1 MPILPLLLTLSQS
14 LWLSFAR
21 LSRFCYVSPAEKVII
36 LVCDNLPL
44 PEQDKIYISQAID
57 SVAKERNKVFTTW
70 LKEGKLEVDPDV
82 FAKILISGS
91 SAHLTKPQINCS
103 ESSRGQ
109 ADASPCASNTVPS
122 QTSQDPSGGY
132 YKSPALWGHEFQQQ
146 FQQPH
151 ADTATA
157 PKQNTKHSPT
167 CRERLLLKSKL
178 RDGKI
183 SYLPN
188 DLEAHC
194 PGFQVPRYIDEIL
207 LQKYGKISAGVP
219 VKIVA
224 EPNIGALRW
233 IVTPESTSIAK
244 GMAVN
249 ETVVLRTRIRY
260 GVVSM
265 EKGDLEFIYPDWK
278 TPEYLKESLKREY
291 WATPNAKLFVIS
303 DEKGELRF
311 LAVVD
316 LTNRAYG
323 GIRRKLKNN

>member
-1 MPILPLLLTLSQS
+1 MLSQS

-21 LSRFCYVSPAEKVII
+21 LSTFCYVSPAGKVII
-36 LVCDNLPL
+36 LVCDDLPL
-44 PEQDKIYISQAID
+44 PEQDRIYISQAID
-57 SVAKERNKVFTTW
+57 YMVKESNKVFTTW
-70 LKEGKLEVDPDV
+70 LKKGRLQLDPDV

-91 SAHLTKPQINCS
+91 STHRTKPQINCS
-103 ESSRGQ
+103 ESFREQ
-109 ADASPCASNTVPS
+109 ADASRCASNSVLC
-122 QTSQDPSGGY
+122 QTDQDPSGGY
-132 YKSPALWGHEFQQQ
+132 YKVWASWGREFQQR

-157 PKQNTKHSPT
+157 PKQYTEHSPT
-167 CRERLLLKSKL
+167 CRERVLLKSKL
-178 RDGKI
+178 RNGKI

-194 PGFQVPRYIDEIL
+194 PGFQVPSYIDEIL

-224 EPNIGALRW
+224 EPNTGALRW

-249 ETVVLRTRIRY
+249 EKLVLETRIRY
-260 GVVSM
+260 GSM
-265 EKGDLEFIYPDWK
+265 SFDESDVGFIYPGWK
-278 TPEYLKESLKREY
+278 APEYLTERLYRDY

-311 LAVVD
+311 LVDVD
-316 LTNRAYG
+316 LTNRAYSR
-323 GIRRKLKNN
+323 IRRILKN

>member
-1 MPILPLLLTLSQS
+1 MTTLFMLSQS

-21 LSRFCYVSPAEKVII
+21 LSTFCYVSPAEKVII
-36 LVCDNLPL
+36 LVCDDLPL
-44 PEQDKIYISQAID
+44 PKQDKIYISQAID
-57 SVAKERNKVFTTW
+57 YMVKESNKVFTMW
-70 LKEGKLEVDPDV
+70 LNKGRLELDPDV

-91 SAHLTKPQINCS
+91 STHRMKPQNNCS
-103 ESSRGQ
+103 ESFREQ
-109 ADASPCASNTVPS
+109 ADASRCASNSVLC
-122 QTSQDPSGGY
+122 QTDQDPSGGY
-132 YKSPALWGHEFQQQ
+132 YKAWASWGREFQQR

-157 PKQNTKHSPT
+157 PKQYTEHSPT
-167 CRERLLLKSKL
+167 CRERVLLKSKL
-178 RDGKI
+178 RNGKI

-194 PGFQVPRYIDEIL
+194 PGFQVPSYIDEIL

-224 EPNIGALRW
+224 EPNTGALRW

-249 ETVVLRTRIRY
+249 ETLVLETRIRY
-260 GVVSM
+260 GYMSFD
-265 EKGDLEFIYPDWK
+265 KSDLGFIYPGWK
-278 TPEYLKESLKREY
+278 APEYLTERLHRDY

-311 LAVVD
+311 LVDVD
-316 LTNRAYG
+316 LTNRAYSR
-323 GIRRKLKNN
+323 IRRILKN